1 MRRLLLFFLLF
12 ASGCRTEV
20 VPVGLTINRL
30 DQALQLLSDTSVQVR
45 SDTLLRRFGSFGNLY
60 FEEMIRI
67 GNPADSL
74 FAGNLQFFLHH
85 PVVEGAFSRVK
96 SVFPDLIPEERALGE
111 AFARYTLSFP
121 DDSLPTLYSCV
132 TGFNHSVVTAE
143 GIVAIGLDKYLG
155 DDEAFYTQLG
165 VSAYQKRVMRRE
177 YMVPDVM
184 RAMGY
189 ARFAKSDSVDNLI
202 ADMIYEGRNL
212 WFVKQML
219 PGYADTLLFGF
230 SSKQLEWCQ
239 AARQDMWR
247 LLVEQEL
254 LFSSDR
260 MTRIK
265 LIQPAPYTPYFSV
278 ESPGR
283 AAVWLGYEV
292 VKAYVKQN
300 PSLSLRNLME
310 ETQYLNIL
318 NGSRF
323 KP

>member
-1 MRRLLLFFLLF
+1 MHKLLLFFCLF
-12 ASGCRTEV
+12 TVGCGSGVE
-20 VPVGLTINRL
+20 PVQLTINRF
-30 DQALQLLSDTSVQVR
+30 DQDLWQLSDTSSRVR
-45 SDTLLRRFGSFGNLY
+45 PDSLFAAFGSFPDLY

-67 GNPADSL
+67 GSVADS
-74 FAGNLQFFLHH
+74 FFFDNLQVFLHH
-85 PVVEGAFSRVK
+85 PVVTGAFSRVQTL
-96 SVFPDLIPEERALGE
+96 FPDLIPEERALGE
-111 AFARYTLSFP
+111 AFARYAAAFP
-121 DDSLPTLYSCV
+121 DDSLPALYACV

-143 GIVAIGLDKYLG
+143 GLVAIGLDKYLG
-155 DDEAFYTQLG
+155 SDEDFYTQLG
-165 VSAYQKRVMRRE
+165 LAEYQRRVMRRA
-177 YMVPDVM
+177 YIVPDVM

-189 ARFAKSDSVDNLI
+189 ARFAKDDSVDNLI

-212 WFVKQML
+212 WFVKEML

-230 SSKQLEWCQ
+230 TASQWEWCR

-247 LLVEQEL
+247 MLVDQEL

-265 LIQPAPYTPYFSV
+265 LIQPAPFTPYFSV

-292 VKAYVKQN
+292 VKAYAKQN
-300 PSLSLRNLME
+300 PSLSLRQLME
-310 ETQYLNIL
+310 ETQYLKIL